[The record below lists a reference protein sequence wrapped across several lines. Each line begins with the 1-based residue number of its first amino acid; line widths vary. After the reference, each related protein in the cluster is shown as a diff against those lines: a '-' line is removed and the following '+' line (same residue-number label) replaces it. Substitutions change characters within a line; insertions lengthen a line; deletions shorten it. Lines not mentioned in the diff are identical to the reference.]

1 MSKTAI
7 AIYGRE
13 FNPSVNPYV
22 EALLGYLASQD
33 IDLYIYD
40 DFYRFLKDQLPCPD
54 TLGTFHTVQDLPQ
67 DIKFMLSLGG
77 DGTMLSAVSIIRDS
91 GIPIAGINFGRLGF
105 LANISKNDIESALED
120 ILAGQYGI
128 QARRLLAIESPEHP
142 LFGDKNFA
150 LNDITVFK
158 YDTSAMITVRATL
171 DQEFLNDY
179 WADGLIIATPTG
191 STAYSL
197 SCGGPIIMPGS
208 GNFVITPVSPHNLN
222 VRPLVFSADTTLD
235 LQIDSRT
242 ENVILSCDS
251 RSIAIPTS
259 TTLRIKQAPF
269 KINLIR
275 LQQDKYFNI
284 LREKL
289 LWGLDVRNY

>member
-1 MSKTAI
+1 MNKTTI

-22 EALLGYLASQD
+22 EALFNYLESRN
-33 IDLYIYD
+33 IEVYIYES
-40 DFYRFLKDQLPCPD
+40 FYGFLKDQLAFSEN
-54 TLGTFHTVQDLPQ
+54 LRLFHSSEDLPK

-105 LANISKNDIESALED
+105 LANISKNDIEIALEN
-120 ILAGQYGI
+120 ILAGNFSLQP
-128 QARRLLAIESPEHP
+128 RSLLSIESPENT
-142 LFGDKNFA
+142 LFGDENFA

-222 VRPLVFSADTTLD
+222 VRPIVISAETELD
-235 LQIDSRT
+235 LHIESRT
-242 ENVILSCDS
+242 ENFILSCDS
-251 RSIAIPTS
+251 RSITIPTS
-259 TTLRIKQAPF
+259 TTLKIKQASF

-275 LQQDKYFNI
+275 LKQDKYFNI